1 MPYVSSNPTTGKIN
15 QTFISWNS
23 RELADVLEKSTIAQ
37 GEWRNT
43 GFAQRS
49 EKMHALAGVL
59 RRDGDRLAAIISA
72 EMGKLFRE
80 ARAEIE
86 KCALGCEYFA
96 HHAHHFLGRE
106 VVESDAE
113 LSYVSY
119 EPLGVVLAIMP
130 WNFPFWQV
138 VRFAAPALMAGN
150 GGVLKHA
157 SNVPLCALAI
167 EQLLVDAGF
176 PPNLFRTL
184 MIESDDIE
192 DVIASRKVQAVTL
205 TGSESAGRR
214 VAELAGK
221 HLLKCVL
228 ELGGSDP
235 FIIMPD
241 ADLDW
246 TLNQAIA
253 SRFLNCGQ
261 SCIAAKR
268 FIVMPPF
275 ADEFVE
281 RFAARIAA
289 LKVGDPMLDDTE
301 IAPMARADLVAQ
313 LHAQVSDSIAQGAV
327 AVTGCAPL
335 QREGFFYAPSLLDHV
350 SSKTRAYSEELFGP
364 VASVIRARDED
375 HAISIA
381 NETQY
386 GLGAS
391 IWTRDTARAQT
402 LAQHI
407 QSGSVFVNGMV
418 KSDPRLPFGGIKN
431 SGFGRELSY
440 QGLREFVN
448 VKTVWVR

>member
-15 QTFISWNS
+15 RTFSSWDR
-23 RELADVLEKSTIAQ
+23 RELAEALEQTTQAQ
-37 GEWRNT
+37 HLWRAT
-43 GFAQRS
+43 GFAERS
-49 EKMHALAGVL
+49 EKMHALAAVL
-59 RRDGDRLAAIISA
+59 RRDRDRLAAIIST

-96 HHAHHFLGRE
+96 HHAHHFLERE
-106 VVESDAE
+106 VIESDAN
-113 LSYVSY
+113 LSYVTY

-138 VRFAAPALMAGN
+138 IRFAAPALMAGN
-150 GGVLKHA
+150 AGVLKHA

-167 EQLLVDAGF
+167 ERTFVDAGF
-176 PPNLFRTL
+176 PPNLLRTL
-184 MIESDDIE
+184 VIESDNVE
-192 DVIASRKVQAVTL
+192 DVMASRQVQAVTL
-205 TGSESAGRR
+205 TGSETAGRR

-235 FIIMPD
+235 FIVLAD
-241 ADLDW
+241 ADLELAVD
-246 TLNQAIA
+246 QAIA
-253 SRFLNCGQ
+253 SRFMNCGQ

-268 FIVMPPF
+268 FIVLPPI
-275 ADEFVE
+275 AEKFVE
-281 RFAARIAA
+281 GFAARIAA
-289 LKVGDPMLDDTE
+289 LKIGDPMLDDSE
-301 IAPMARADLVAQ
+301 IAPMARADLLAQ
-313 LHAQVSDSIAQGAV
+313 LHAQVSDSVAQGAS
-327 AVTGCAPL
+327 AVVGCAPVD
-335 QREGFFYAPSLLDHV
+335 RGGFFYAPSLLDNV
-350 SSKTRAYSEELFGP
+350 TAKTRAYSEELFGP
-364 VASVIRARDED
+364 VASVIRAVDQE

-391 IWTRDTARAQT
+391 IWTRDTARAEII
-402 LAQHI
+402 AQRI
-407 QSGSVFVNGMV
+407 QSGSVFINGMV

-440 QGLREFVN
+440 HGMREFVN
-448 VKTVWVR
+448 VKTVWIK